1 LRKYPATGGTAPS
14 VAPTNRLCHEG
25 HHLIGAQTQNFIL
38 QLLRQTCR
46 EGIIRLLFTLLTI
59 GITGRQMA
67 NLAQQRLE
75 LTGSSR
81 HFYSEQAS
89 RLAREP
95 GLADAGLP
103 AKVGQQECKT
113 SLP

>member
-1 LRKYPATGGTAPS
+1 
-14 VAPTNRLCHEG
+14 
-25 HHLIGAQTQNFIL
+25 
-38 QLLRQTCR
+38 
-46 EGIIRLLFTLLTI
+46 
-59 GITGRQMA
+59 MA